1 MSEPTKPWET
11 RISDADATHL
21 WIRGHDVTQLM
32 KTASFTDVMYL
43 LHHERLPTSAER
55 RILDAILIGVADHG
69 PGSPSAAAARLVASG
84 SRQAPEAA
92 IAAGVL
98 AIGDVHG
105 GACMAAMEWIGGIL
119 ADRGATL
126 DEATLEAAAAEAVR
140 QATQRKERIP
150 GFGHRVHRDADPRTE
165 TLIELA
171 REHGVLGEGVHFMQ
185 AVERELE
192 SQVKRL
198 PLNIDGVLA
207 AVLHDIGCSPLF
219 SKCLFV
225 IGRAAGLSAQ
235 VAEEYEHERPMRI
248 RIPVRYVGAAPIA
261 ESPDEES

>member
-1 MSEPTKPWET
+1 MTESFKPWET
-11 RISDADATHL
+11 RISDSDASHL

-32 KTASFTDVMYL
+32 SSASFTDVIYL
-43 LHHERLPTSAER
+43 LHHERLPTPRER

-105 GACMAAMEWIGGIL
+105 GACMAAMQWIAASLSSDPL
-119 ADRGATL
+119 AGHSAVEEL
-126 DEATLEAAAAEAVR
+126 AKSAVR
-140 QATQRKERIP
+140 AAKEKGERIP
-150 GFGHRVHRDADPRTE
+150 GFGHRVHRDVDPRASV
-165 TLIELA
+165 LIGLA
-171 REHGVLGEGVHFMQ
+171 RENGEDGVGVRFMLG
-185 AVERELE
+185 VENELE
-192 SQVKRL
+192 KQIKRL
-198 PLNIDGVLA
+198 PMNIDGVLA
-207 AVLHDIGCSPLF
+207 AVLHDLGCTPLF

-235 VAEEYEHERPMRI
+235 VAEEYENERAMRI
-248 RIPVRYVGAAPIA
+248 RIPVRYIG
-261 ESPDEES
+261 SPPD

>member
-1 MSEPTKPWET
+1 MTEPIEPWNT

-21 WIRGHDVTQLM
+21 WIRGHDVTRLM
-32 KTASFTDVMYL
+32 TSASFTDVLYL
-43 LHHERLPTSAER
+43 LHHERLPTAAER

-105 GACMAAMEWIGGIL
+105 GACMTALEWITEVL
-119 ADRGATL
+119 ASARERGTTI
-126 DEATLEAAAAEAVR
+126 EEAAAEAVR
-140 QATQRKERIP
+140 QATQRGERVP
-150 GFGHRVHRDADPRTE
+150 GFGHRVHRETDPRTA
-165 TLIELA
+165 TLTELA
-171 REHGVLGEGVHFMQ
+171 GEVGVLGDGVRLMR

-192 SQVKRL
+192 VQIKRL

-207 AVLHDIGCSPLF
+207 AVLHDVGCSALF
-219 SKCLFV
+219 AKFLFV

-235 VAEEYEHERPMRI
+235 VAEEYEERPMRI
-248 RIPVRYVGAAPIA
+248 RIPVRYVGLPPS
-261 ESPDEES
+261 E

>member
-1 MSEPTKPWET
+1 MSESFEPWVT
-11 RISDADATHL
+11 RISDFDADHL
-21 WIRGHDVTQLM
+21 SVRGHDVTKLM
-32 KTASFTDVMYL
+32 QSASFTDVIYL
-43 LHHERLPTSAER
+43 LHHERLPTGGER

-105 GACMAAMEWIGGIL
+105 GACMAAMQWISQSL
-119 ADRGATL
+119 AGTQDNMDVGAL
-126 DEATLEAAAAEAVR
+126 AAAAVRNAVNSG
-140 QATQRKERIP
+140 ERIP
-150 GFGHRVHRDADPRTE
+150 GFGHRVHRETDPRTAV
-165 TLIELA
+165 LFELA
-171 REHGVLGEGVHFMQ
+171 RANGVLGRGAEFMR

-198 PLNIDGVLA
+198 PMNIDGVLA
-207 AVLHDIGCSPLF
+207 AVLHDIGCTPLF

-235 VAEEYEHERPMRI
+235 VAEEYGERPMRI
-248 RIPVRYVGAAPIA
+248 RIPTRYVGKPGVDI
-261 ESPDEES
+261 D